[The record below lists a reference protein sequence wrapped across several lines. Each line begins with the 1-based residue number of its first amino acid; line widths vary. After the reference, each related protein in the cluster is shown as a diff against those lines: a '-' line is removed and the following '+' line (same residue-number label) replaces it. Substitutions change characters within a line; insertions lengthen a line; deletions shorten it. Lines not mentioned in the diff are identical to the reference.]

1 MRFSFTGRLI
11 NGNLLLTRRCEQF
24 LLYIII
30 KLSVIRTKHWAKAR
44 GKGAVKD
51 SNGDDNENDKDKRL
65 REGLS
70 LARRQI
76 AMENVLY

>member
-76 AMENVLY
+76 TMENVLY

>member
-30 KLSVIRTKHWAKAR
+30 KLSVTRTKHWAKA
-44 GKGAVKD
+44 G
-51 SNGDDNENDKDKRL
+51 E
-65 REGLS
+65 REP
-70 LARRQI
+70 
-76 AMENVLY
+76 